1 MSDRVKSILREVLIT
16 LLEVI
21 AVLCIGLFVINYV
34 GQRSEVSG
42 SSMEPTLYQGDNL
55 IIDKVTYRFNDP
67 ERFDVISFR
76 FRGSKNSEKPIYY
89 IKRIIGLP
97 GETVYIDQ
105 GGNIYIDGV
114 LLEEDFGKEDIR
126 PDHIGIAG
134 VPITLGE
141 NEYFVMGDN
150 RNNSSDS
157 RSHVVGNVS
166 REDIIG
172 RAWLRI
178 WPLGDIGFL
187 KHG

>member
-1 MSDRVKSILREVLIT
+1 
-16 LLEVI
+16 
-21 AVLCIGLFVINYV
+21 
-34 GQRSEVSG
+34 
-42 SSMEPTLYQGDNL
+42 
-55 IIDKVTYRFNDP
+55 
-67 ERFDVISFR
+67 
-76 FRGSKNSEKPIYY
+76 
-89 IKRIIGLP
+89 
-97 GETVYIDQ
+97 
-105 GGNIYIDGV
+105 
-114 LLEEDFGKEDIR
+114 LEEDFGQEDIR

-134 VPITLGE
+134 VPITLGDS
-141 NEYFVMGDN
+141 EYFVMGDN